1 MRFCRDPT
9 VRRQVA
15 AKLFEDGDDTSV
27 LSLPF
32 PREMVKN
39 ADYLGSGKVRVQVTD
54 TRGRDL
60 LSTTWFESQF
70 LQVTIRSLK
79 GRVLFQY
86 GCENIQD
93 DLLHQWR
100 RFVIW
105 MGIAAVYR
113 LTQRLEKAA
122 TQPAA
127 PSRKPAAQPSASPKR
142 KRSSVTSGTK
152 PKLVSD
158 EVIRPREKLLVQ
170 WHTSFR
176 VFSLWESS

>member
-15 AKLFEDGDDTSV
+15 AQLFEDSDATSV

-32 PREMVKN
+32 PREMVKH

-60 LSTTWFESQF
+60 LSTTCFSQF
-70 LQVTIRSLK
+70 LQVTVRSLK
-79 GRVLFQY
+79 GHILFRY
-86 GCENIQD
+86 GCEHTHD
-93 DLLHQWR
+93 ELLHQWR

-142 KRSSVTSGTK
+142 KRSSATSGNK
-152 PKLVSD
+152 PKLVSN

-170 WHTSFR
+170 
-176 VFSLWESS
+176 